1 MGPGPPCKGSRDRP
15 GALAGPTPAKTMGE
29 MTTGE
34 TVELLQRW
42 HGGEKEAL
50 HVLLERF
57 LPRLHRFASSK
68 LHTEFSQLQRE
79 QDSLDLVQA
88 SAAKALEYVPPF
100 VPRDNEQFFGLLCTF
115 VLNHLRNRLR
125 SPGRRTDGEHK
136 ADFGDSVLDLR
147 PCERT
152 SEYPSRAAQEG
163 EERAWAR
170 FALEFLPDLDR
181 RLVLRRVIDQ
191 ASWEEVAAE
200 LELSPD
206 AARMRFNRLMPELA
220 NLIRRLR
227 EGRVDD
233 LLSNPAPGP

>member
-1 MGPGPPCKGSRDRP
+1 
-15 GALAGPTPAKTMGE
+15 MGE
-29 MTTGE
+29 NSGE

-50 HVLLERF
+50 HVLLKRF
-57 LPRLHRFASSK
+57 LPRLHQFASAK

-79 QDSLDLVQA
+79 QDSLDLVQT

-100 VPRDNEQFFGLLCTF
+100 VPRDDEQFFGLLCTF

-125 SPGRRTDGEHK
+125 SPGRLAAERKGE
-136 ADFGDSVLDLR
+136 FGDSVLDLR
-147 PCERT
+147 PSERS
-152 SEYPSRAAQEG
+152 SENPSQVVQEA

-181 RLVLRRVIDQ
+181 RLVLLRVVEQ

-200 LELSPD
+200 LEITPD
-206 AARMRFNRLMPELA
+206 AARMRYNRLMPELA
-220 NLIRRLR
+220 NMIRRLR
-227 EGRVDD
+227 EGHVDD
-233 LLSNPAPGP
+233 LLSRPAPV